1 MKKYSQIKSKLE
13 AFFVIIIASVLVS
26 HASASYGSHGEQ
38 VEIFQ
43 CGSLGDLT
51 LTTLLESPA
60 LELRNTAKAYL
71 FISERNLSY
80 TGVIHN
86 FVGGN
91 DRTFTISS
99 SQNFRRLDETTKG
112 SLVAL
117 SIVSGYVYGKERDQ
131 ITFYTPNAVKTC
143 IRANP

>member
-13 AFFVIIIASVLVS
+13 TFFVIIIASVLVI

-86 FVGGN
+86 FRVEM
-91 DRTFTISS
+91 TELL
-99 SQNFRRLDETTKG
+99 Q
-112 SLVAL
+112 SLQVKILEDLMRQPREVL
-117 SIVSGYVYGKERDQ
+117 SR
-131 ITFYTPNAVKTC
+131 
-143 IRANP
+143 